1 MSTSS
6 AANSAANSA
15 EVARST
21 GVHAVP
27 VTETVLRPAVD
38 IFEDA
43 DGITLHADMPG
54 VSKERLNVHI
64 DGTKLL
70 LEGAVQFAQGAQAE
84 AGATRYRRSFALS
97 RELQTERIEA
107 KVKHGVLTVRI
118 PKRAENRARK
128 IEIQ

>member
-1 MSTSS
+1 MSTS
-6 AANSAANSA
+6 SA

-21 GVHAVP
+21 GIRPAP
-27 VTETVLRPAVD
+27 VTETIFRPAVD

-54 VSKERLNVHI
+54 VSKERLNVHV

-70 LEGAVQFAQGAQAE
+70 LEGEVQPANGAQAA

-97 RELQTERIEA
+97 RELETDRIEA
-107 KVKHGVLTVRI
+107 KVKNGVLTVRI
-118 PKRAENRARK
+118 PKRAENRPRK

>member
-1 MSTSS
+1 MSTS
-6 AANSAANSA
+6 SA

-21 GVHAVP
+21 SAHPAP

-43 DGITLHADMPG
+43 EGVTLHADMPG
-54 VSKERLNVHI
+54 VSKERLNVRV
-64 DGTKLL
+64 DGTRLL
-70 LEGAVQFAQGAQAE
+70 LEGEVQFAGGSQAE

-97 RELQTERIEA
+97 RELRIERIEA
-107 KVKHGVLTVRI
+107 KVKNGVLTVRI
-118 PKRAENRARK
+118 PKRAENLPRK